1 MVIVT
6 RVYIDRLTD
15 YENGTIAISIGDG
28 SRFAEFHRDDFKHIV
43 DKRLVDMTNAELGTV
58 IGWLIAAFDKATVS

>member
-1 MVIVT
+1 MVVVT
-6 RVYIDRLTD
+6 RVDIDRFAD

-28 SRFAEFHRDDFKHIV
+28 LRFAEFHRDDFKHIV